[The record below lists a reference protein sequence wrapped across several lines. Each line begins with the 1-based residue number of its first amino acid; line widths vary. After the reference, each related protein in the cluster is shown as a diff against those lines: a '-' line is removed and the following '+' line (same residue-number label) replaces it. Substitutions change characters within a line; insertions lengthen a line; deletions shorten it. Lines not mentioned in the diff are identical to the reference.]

1 MYLILLG
8 CLMVFTFFIYWM
20 IIKFA
25 YIGKNRHILLTR
37 DKKAEVLKYGHE
49 KK

>member
-1 MYLILLG
+1 MYLFLLLF
-8 CLMVFTFFIYWM
+8 LMTFTFFIYWG
-20 IIKFA
+20 IIKLA
-25 YIGKNRHILLTR
+25 YIEKFRHIFLTR

>member
-1 MYLILLG
+1 MYLVLLVL
-8 CLMVFTFFIYWM
+8 LMALTFFIYWI

-25 YIGKNRHILLTR
+25 YIENIRHIFLTR

>member
-1 MYLILLG
+1 MYLFLLIG
-8 CLMVFTFFIYWM
+8 LLLLTLFIYWG
-20 IIKFA
+20 IIKLA
-25 YIGKNRHILLTR
+25 YIAKPRHIFLTR

>member
-1 MYLILLG
+1 MYLFLLLK
-8 CLMVFTFFIYWM
+8 LMVFTLFLYWV
-20 IIKFA
+20 IIKLA
-25 YIGKNRHILLTR
+25 YIGKMWHILLTR